1 MGYPLH
7 RITMKSL
14 FSLLLAL
21 TCLAAHAQDSSFIKV
36 HFLYGS
42 KPLKKYKA
50 TEHKWFGGILGGH
63 VGIEGDSGRILN
75 FVRKGDFHLLAK
87 KENRHSCY
95 AEHTES
101 SFYAILGGD
110 ADSMKKLVVTIPV
123 SAEQKKKFDSI
134 SVAYL
139 HETPYDYALVGM
151 RCGAAAYEILAQL
164 GIVKS
169 YSYKKTYRKIFYPR
183 KLRKRLLARA
193 ESKGWTLYRQ
203 QGSDRRKWEKD

>member
-1 MGYPLH
+1 
-7 RITMKSL
+7 MKL
-14 FSLLLAL
+14 FFSLLLGL
-21 TCLAAHAQDSSFIKV
+21 GCLAARAQDSSFIKV

-42 KPLKKYKA
+42 KPLKQYKT
-50 TEHKWFGGILGGH
+50 TEHKWFGGMLGGH

-75 FVRKGDFHLLAK
+75 FVPKGHFHWIAK
-87 KENRHSCY
+87 KDERHSSY

-101 SFYAILGGD
+101 SFYAILGGN

-134 SVAYL
+134 ATAYL

-151 RCGAAAYEILAQL
+151 RCGAAAYEILGQL

-169 YSYKKTYRKIFYPR
+169 YSYKKTYRKIFYPK

-193 ESKGWTLYRQ
+193 GSKGWTLYRQ
-203 QGSDRRKWEKD
+203 QGCATRKWERD